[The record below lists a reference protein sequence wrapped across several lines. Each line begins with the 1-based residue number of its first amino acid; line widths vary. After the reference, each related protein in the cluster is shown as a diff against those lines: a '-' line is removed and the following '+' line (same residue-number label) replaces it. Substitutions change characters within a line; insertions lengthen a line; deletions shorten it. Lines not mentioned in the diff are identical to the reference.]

1 MDLDTRTEARRSL
14 SAMAAT
20 LLACG
25 GAGLIAGAPD
35 WVTRFALAKPRPG
48 ASAAAADAQVPKTTT
63 DDRVAAVEGGGS
75 SHQPF
80 AGTIRPAASSAYDAP
95 AADQPEVESC
105 RPPSEGRAPGAG
117 AIENCSRTLEIRRGT
132 ALGCVP
138 CPPSPPGRARAFS
151 RR

>member
-1 MDLDTRTEARRSL
+1 
-14 SAMAAT
+14 MAAT

-35 WVTRFALAKPRPG
+35 WVTRVALGKSRPAAFGAARDAQLAK
-48 ASAAAADAQVPKTTT
+48 STTEH
-63 DDRVAAVEGGGS
+63 RVAAPDGVGS
-75 SHQPF
+75 SGEPF
-80 AGTIRPAASSAYDAP
+80 AGTIRPAPSGVYEAR

-105 RPPSEGRAPGAG
+105 RPPSETRVTGAG
-117 AIENCSRTLEIRRGT
+117 AIENCSRTLEIRPGT